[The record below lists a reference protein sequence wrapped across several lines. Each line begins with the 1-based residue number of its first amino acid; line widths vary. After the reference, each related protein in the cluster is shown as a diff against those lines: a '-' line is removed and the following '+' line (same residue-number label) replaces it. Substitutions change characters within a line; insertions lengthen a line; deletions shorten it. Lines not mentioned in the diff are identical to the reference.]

1 MRKRSH
7 LNQGSQEEALL
18 NLTPLIDVI
27 FVILVM
33 FMLVA
38 PMLNLDEVD
47 LANAKSSSGLSS
59 TQADK
64 NPVRIY
70 VKQDN
75 SLTLNGQKITLAELP
90 RSLSKLKLLHPQ
102 AHPIVFHDKR
112 AHFGTYQSI
121 KTEVENAGFEQ
132 MQIVLKPAP

>member
-1 MRKRSH
+1 MKKRSR
-7 LNQGSQEEALL
+7 LSQEPQDEALL

-47 LANAKSSSGLSS
+47 LASSKSTQGLST

-64 NPVRIY
+64 NPVRLY

-75 SLTLNGQKITLAELP
+75 SLTLNEQKIALADLGP
-90 RSLSKLKLLHPQ
+90 SLKKLKILYPD
-102 AHPIVFHDKR
+102 AKPIVFHDKR
-112 AHFGTYQSI
+112 AQFGTYQNI
-121 KTEVENAGFEQ
+121 KTAIENAGFEQ
-132 MQIVLKPAP
+132 MQIVLKPSS

>member
-1 MRKRSH
+1 MRKRFSQP
-7 LNQGSQEEALL
+7 QGSQEEALL

-47 LANAKSSSGLSS
+47 LAHARAESGLSS
-59 TQADK
+59 AQADK
-64 NPVRIY
+64 NPVRIF

-75 SLTLNGQKITLAELP
+75 TLTLNERKISFDELQKALP
-90 RSLSKLKLLHPQ
+90 KLKALHPS
-102 AHPIVFHDKR
+102 ATPIVFHDKR
-112 AHFGTYQSI
+112 AQFGTYQSLKNEI
-121 KTEVENAGFEQ
+121 ENAGFEQ
-132 MQIVLKPAP
+132 MQIVLKPSP

>member
-1 MRKRSH
+1 MRKRANLTS
-7 LNQGSQEEALL
+7 SQEEALL

-38 PMLNLDEVD
+38 PMLNLDEID
-47 LANAKSSSGLSS
+47 LANAQTTSGLSS

-64 NPVRIY
+64 NPIRIQ

-75 SLTLNGQKITLAELP
+75 SIVLNERKITLQELHDALP
-90 RSLSKLKLLHPQ
+90 KLKALHPS
-102 AHPIVFHDKR
+102 ACPIVFHDKR
-112 AHFGTYQSI
+112 AQFGTYQSLKNEI
-121 KTEVENAGFEQ
+121 EGAGFEQ
-132 MQIVLKPAP
+132 MQIVLKPSP

>member
-1 MRKRSH
+1 MKKRPSY
-7 LNQGSQEEALL
+7 NQLQEEALL

-47 LANAKSSSGLSS
+47 LASAQGHSGLSS
-59 TQADK
+59 SQVDK
-64 NPVRIY
+64 NPIRIQ

-75 SLTLNGQKITLAELP
+75 SLVLNERKVSLEELHETLP
-90 RSLSKLKLLHPQ
+90 RLKALHPI
-102 AHPIVFHDKR
+102 ACPIVFHDKR
-112 AHFGTYQSI
+112 AHFGTYQSLKNEI
-121 KTEVENAGFEQ
+121 ENAGFEQ
-132 MQIVLKPAP
+132 MQIVLKPSS

>member
-1 MRKRSH
+1 MRRRSSQT
-7 LNQGSQEEALL
+7 QGSQEEVLL

-38 PMLNLDEVD
+38 PMLNLDEVS
-47 LANAKSSSGLSS
+47 LANARAESSLSSS
-59 TQADK
+59 QADK

-75 SLTLNGQKITLAELP
+75 SIALNDRKISFEELQKSLP
-90 RSLSKLKLLHPQ
+90 KLKALHPD
-102 AHPIVFHDKR
+102 AIPIVFHDKR
-112 AHFGTYQSI
+112 AQFGTYQNLKNEIES
-121 KTEVENAGFEQ
+121 AGFEQ
-132 MQIVLKPAP
+132 MQIVLKPSP